1 MLLPNDP
8 EILLVED
15 NLVVVDSVIR
25 MLSKLG
31 YNKVESVSD
40 YNAAVQILSL
50 KKIHLVLIDILLSG
64 KETGI
69 ELGGHIRENKNI
81 PFIFITS
88 NSDRVTV
95 AEAKKVTPN
104 GYLVKPFDREDLFT
118 AIEIALFNFRSN
130 CQLQKRVLSWIQI
143 LIQQPYFLT
152 VFSSKNSIF
161 TIEYPFL
168 KSYILKQIMFI

>member
-69 ELGGHIRENKNI
+69 ELGGHIREKK
-81 PFIFITS
+81 IFH
-88 NSDRVTV
+88 
-95 AEAKKVTPN
+95 
-104 GYLVKPFDREDLFT
+104 LF
-118 AIEIALFNFRSN
+118 L
-130 CQLQKRVLSWIQI
+130 LLPIQI
-143 LIQQPYFLT
+143 GLLWQKLR
-152 VFSSKNSIF
+152 K
-161 TIEYPFL
+161 
-168 KSYILKQIMFI
+168 

>member
-50 KKIHLVLIDILLSG
+50 KKY
-64 KETGI
+64 T
-69 ELGGHIRENKNI
+69 
-81 PFIFITS
+81 
-88 NSDRVTV
+88 
-95 AEAKKVTPN
+95 
-104 GYLVKPFDREDLFT
+104 
-118 AIEIALFNFRSN
+118 
-130 CQLQKRVLSWIQI
+130 
-143 LIQQPYFLT
+143 
-152 VFSSKNSIF
+152 
-161 TIEYPFL
+161 
-168 KSYILKQIMFI
+168 